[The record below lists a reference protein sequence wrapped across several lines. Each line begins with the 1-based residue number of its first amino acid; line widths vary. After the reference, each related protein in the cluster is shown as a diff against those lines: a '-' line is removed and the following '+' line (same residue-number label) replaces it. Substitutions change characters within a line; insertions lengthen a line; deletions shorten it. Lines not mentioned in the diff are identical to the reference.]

1 MSGNRFIG
9 LLTSAIVLSCSAQP
23 ASSQDSLTTLE
34 GRIVSVVEF
43 EASVSKILEKAGV
56 AGLSCAVINDSAIVY
71 VKAFGHRD
79 VSTGA
84 LNDEETNFA
93 AASFSK
99 TVFAYLVMSLVEE
112 RALDLDEPL
121 QVYLGGPLHEHP
133 AYADLEGDE
142 RSGQITA
149 RMVLSHTTGF
159 PNWRFLTEDGRLGI
173 MFEPGSRFSYSGEG
187 FGLLQKVVERV
198 TGQGLE
204 ELAQTRVFAPLGMMR
219 TSYVWQEMYE
229 SNFAA
234 PHDEFMRPR
243 RINRRR
249 EADAAGSLQ
258 TTAADYARVLVAILN
273 AEGTRKASV
282 DAMLEPQIAI
292 QSQRMFGPAARDDT
306 GGYADIHLAWSLG
319 WGRFD
324 SEYGRAFFHTGH
336 DFGFQNYNVTY
347 PDKGIGVML
356 LSNSDNFESVAREI
370 VAAALG
376 DDRSPFDWL
385 GYPRF
390 DPSRR
395 REPPPEPV
403 AIEVDPS
410 ILSAYTGEYRY
421 ATGELLFFK
430 LEGDRLLF
438 SQDGETWDE
447 AFPETET
454 RFFIEGDDLRFEFQ
468 QNGEGE
474 VTGLV
479 LQVQGLELRW
489 EKMR

>member
-1 MSGNRFIG
+1 MSGSRLTSF
-9 LLTSAIVLSCSAQP
+9 LTSAIVLSCGAQP
-23 ASSQDSLTTLE
+23 ASSQDLLTALD
-34 GRIVSVVEF
+34 GRTISVAEF
-43 EASVSKILEKAGV
+43 EASVSGALEKAGV

-71 VKAFGHRD
+71 LKAFGRRD
-79 VSTGA
+79 ASAGT

-99 TVFAYLVMSLVEE
+99 TVFAYLVMLLAEDGIV
-112 RALDLDEPL
+112 DLDAPV
-121 QVYLGGPLHEHP
+121 QAYLGGPLHEHP

-142 RSGQITA
+142 LAGRITA
-149 RMVLSHTTGF
+149 RVVLAHTTGF
-159 PNWRFLTEDGRLGI
+159 PNWRFLTEDGRLSI
-173 MFEPGSRFSYSGEG
+173 MFDPGSRFSYSGEG
-187 FGLLQKVVERV
+187 FGLLQKVVESV

-204 ELAQTRVFAPLGMMR
+204 ELARTRVFAPLGMER

-229 SNFAA
+229 PNFAA

-243 RINRRR
+243 RVNRRR
-249 EADAAGSLQ
+249 EADAAGSMQ
-258 TTAADYARVLVAILN
+258 TTAADYARFLVAIMN
-273 AEGTRKASV
+273 AGALGKASV
-282 DAMLEPQIAI
+282 EAMLEPQILI
-292 QSQRMFGPAARDDT
+292 QSERMFGAGAQNDT
-306 GGYADIHLAWSLG
+306 GEYADIRLAWSLG

-324 SEYGRAFFHTGH
+324 SEHGRAFFHTGH
-336 DFGFQNYNVTY
+336 DFGFQNYTVTY
-347 PDKGIGVML
+347 LDKGVGIVL

-370 VAAALG
+370 VEAALG

-421 ATGELLFFK
+421 ATGEALSFR

-438 SQDGETWDE
+438 SQDGETWE
-447 AFPETET
+447 GAFPETET
-454 RFFIEGDDLRFEFQ
+454 RFFIEADDLRFTFLQDE
-468 QNGEGE
+468 EGE

-489 EKMR
+489 EKVR

>member
-1 MSGNRFIG
+1 MSANRFIS
-9 LLTSAIVLSCSAQP
+9 LLASAIVLSCGEP
-23 ASSQDSLTTLE
+23 ASSQGLLKTLE
-34 GRIVSVVEF
+34 GGNVSVAEF

-71 VKAFGHRD
+71 LQAFGRRD
-79 VSTGA
+79 ASTGG

-99 TVFAYLVMSLVEE
+99 TVFAYLVMSLAEE
-112 RALDLDEPL
+112 GTVNLDEPL
-121 QVYLGGPLHEHP
+121 QTYLGGPLHEHP

-142 RSGQITA
+142 RAGQITA
-149 RMVLSHTTGF
+149 RMVLAHTTGF
-159 PNWRFLTEDGRLGI
+159 PNWRFLTEDGRLSI
-173 MFEPGSRFSYSGEG
+173 MFDPGSRFSYSGEG
-187 FGLLQKVVERV
+187 FDLLQEVVERV

-204 ELAQTRVFAPLGMMR
+204 ELAQTRVFAPLGMLR

-234 PHDEFMRPR
+234 PHDEFGRPR
-243 RINRRR
+243 RVNRRR
-249 EADAAGSLQ
+249 EADAAGSMQ
-258 TTAADYARVLVAILN
+258 TTAEDYARFLVAIMN
-273 AEGTRKASV
+273 AGALGKASV
-282 DAMLEPQIAI
+282 EAMLEPQIAI
-292 QSQRMFGPAARDDT
+292 QSQRMFGPGAWNDT
-306 GGYADIHLAWSLG
+306 GEYADIRLAWSLG

-324 SEYGRAFFHTGH
+324 TEYGRAFFHTGH
-336 DFGFQNYNVTY
+336 DFGFQNYTVTY
-347 PDKGIGVML
+347 PDNGFGIVL

-370 VAAALG
+370 VEAALG

-410 ILSAYTGEYRY
+410 ILSAYMGEYRY
-421 ATGELLFFK
+421 ATGEVLSFK
-430 LEGDRLLF
+430 LEGDRLFF

-454 RFFIEGDDLRFEFQ
+454 RFFIEGDDLRFTFLQDE
-468 QNGEGE
+468 EGE

-479 LQVQGLELRW
+479 LQSQGIELRW
-489 EKMR
+489 ERVR